1 MYVCGCRTWYLIC
14 TGDDQRYKCTVT
26 VTCDYVPSVVIK
38 LDFKLLTI
46 LLLLVQECSYRV
58 AMEFFFYPT
67 APQISAMVTANR
79 NTPLMVNGDNTLTCD
94 VSGDDNL
101 SSTITYQ
108 WTRSDATSQ
117 TLVGTN
123 SRTLSLSSVGLSDAG
138 NYACHAT
145 VSSGLL
151 INDITMS
158 SGNQTVIV
166 QGELVIA
173 HTQQL

>member
-1 MYVCGCRTWYLIC
+1 
-14 TGDDQRYKCTVT
+14 
-26 VTCDYVPSVVIK
+26 
-38 LDFKLLTI
+38 
-46 LLLLVQECSYRV
+46 
-58 AMEFFFYPT
+58 MEFFFYPT
-67 APQISAMVTANR
+67 VPPISAMVTANR
-79 NTPLMVNGDNTLTCD
+79 DNPLMVNGDNTLTCD

-101 SSTITYQ
+101 SPTIIYQ

-117 TLVGTN
+117 TPVGTN
-123 SRTLSLSSVGLSDAG
+123 SRTLPLSSVGLSDAG
-138 NYACHAT
+138 NYACRAT